1 MLTVVILAGGLATR
15 IRPITEGL
23 PKALISVAGK
33 PFIDHQLEYLR
44 REGVKNVV
52 ICVGYLGE
60 LIEKTVGDG
69 SRFGLNI
76 SFSYDGEKLLG
87 TGGAVRKALPL
98 LQSDFFILYG
108 DSFLPVNFKLIEQLY
123 LSSKKQGLMTV
134 FKNDNQWDKSNVVFH
149 QGKLLEYN
157 KNKFDSRMAYIDYG
171 LTILNAS
178 TFNTYPVDDVF
189 DLANLYNDL
198 SLKGQLVGFEVY
210 ERFYE
215 IGSFTGIKDTELYFI
230 NHYKKELT

>member
-23 PKALISVAGK
+23 PKALIPVAGK

-44 REGVKNVV
+44 REGAKNVV

-76 SFSYDGEKLLG
+76 SYSYDGEKLLG

-108 DSFLPVNFKLIEQLY
+108 DSFLPVNFKLIEQFY
-123 LSSKKQGLMTV
+123 ISSKKQGLMTV
-134 FKNDNQWDKSNVVFH
+134 FKNDNQWDKSNVIFH
-149 QGKLLEYN
+149 QGELVEYN

-178 TFNTYPVDDVF
+178 TLNTYPVDDVF

-215 IGSFTGIKDTELYFI
+215 IGSFTGIKDTELFFL
-230 NHYKKELT
+230 NH